1 MHERHTYVR
10 AHVEQSRWPWWQNE
24 QCSLSERETP
34 FESVLCTVR
43 WPVPWHVEHVMWPW
57 PWQNEQMTSPR
68 PRQLWHTR
76 TSSVCGT
83 WIERSMSAN
92 NVRGWASIWSS
103 RCQSVTKA
111 ALKRESEGE
120 RGRASASN
128 LPATDQAR
136 DPCWGRRACGST
148 RASDDNRA
156 STFATRGRSR
166 ARPRRRSTTRS
177 G

>member
-120 RGRASASN
+120 RGRA
-128 LPATDQAR
+128 R
-136 DPCWGRRACGST
+136 DREGDRGT
-148 RASDDNRA
+148 RAGGARA
-156 STFATRGRSR
+156 SEERHNKAGGAARKLRS
-166 ARPRRRSTTRS
+166 
-177 G
+177 